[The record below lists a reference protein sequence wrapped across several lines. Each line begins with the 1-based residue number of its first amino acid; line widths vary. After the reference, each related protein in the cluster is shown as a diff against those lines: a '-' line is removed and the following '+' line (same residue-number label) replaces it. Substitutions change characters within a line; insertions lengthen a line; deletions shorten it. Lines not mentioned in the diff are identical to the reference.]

1 MYNHKYLCDERS
13 YPQGAQSFLDIR
25 LFPKE
30 ICERVVNHAIKRF
43 EKCNLRG
50 RERTVSVLQSYI
62 DERENM
68 KVLFE
73 NEHMLKEIKKKTEY
87 RDKFLKTNRQFKEL
101 LKIIDI
107 EAYNWYMNL

>member
-1 MYNHKYLCDERS
+1 
-13 YPQGAQSFLDIR
+13 
-25 LFPKE
+25 
-30 ICERVVNHAIKRF
+30 
-43 EKCNLRG
+43 
-50 RERTVSVLQSYI
+50 
-62 DERENM
+62 M

-107 EAYNWYMNL
+107 EAYNWYISL